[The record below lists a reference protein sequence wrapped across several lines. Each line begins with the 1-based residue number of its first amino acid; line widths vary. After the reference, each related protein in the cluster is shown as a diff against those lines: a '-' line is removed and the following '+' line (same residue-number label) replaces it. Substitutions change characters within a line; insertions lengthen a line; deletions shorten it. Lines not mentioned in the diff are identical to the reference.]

1 MASLKTALKE
11 KFSTP
16 QAVLKALGLDEAL
29 ITSPNIGA
37 PNVAEK
43 DTKDAEPAFLKNM
56 KAEDRKAYDDWM
68 EGDRKRARDE
78 WEKEAKDRRAKDET
92 AAEEEKKK
100 KEAEDRKRAHD
111 AEEETKKKR
120 EAEDSKRV
128 KDRRAEDARRRLGR
142 DETEEERKKR
152 EDEEEAGDKRARDAE
167 AIQKGVEML
176 EKSGGAMDA
185 AIGKAVSAALDV
197 ERKHQAALRE
207 AIDTVRPFVGALAL
221 DEKATAETVYSTAL
235 TMKGVD
241 KADLAGL
248 PLAGLKSVFKH
259 AVQRAAPSGGG
270 GQRLAMDKGS
280 DSVVASVLKGF
291 KAPAKV

>member
-1 MASLKTALKE
+1 M
-11 KFSTP
+11 
-16 QAVLKALGLDEAL
+16 
-29 ITSPNIGA
+29 
-37 PNVAEK
+37 AEK
-43 DTKDAEPAFLKNM
+43 ETKDAEPAFLKNM

-78 WEKEAKDRRAKDET
+78 WEKEAKDRRAKDE
-92 AAEEEKKK
+92 AEEEKKK
-100 KEAEDRKRAHD
+100 AEDRKRAHD

-120 EAEDSKRV
+120 EAEDSKRA
-128 KDRRAEDARRRLGR
+128 KDRRAEDARRRMGR

-152 EDEEEAGDKRARDAE
+152 ESEEEAEDKRARDAE
-167 AIQKGVEML
+167 AVQKGVEQL

-207 AIDTVRPFVGALAL
+207 AIDTVKPFVGVLAL

-259 AVQRAAPSGGG
+259 AVQRAAPTGG
-270 GQRLAMDKGS
+270 GQHLAMDKGS

-291 KAPAKV
+291 KAPVKV